1 MKYIFKQ
8 IDNVSGRNAE
18 TTSEFSAV
26 SLNDILDQFQ
36 MFLRGSGFYPSG
48 VLDFVD
54 EDACEPEW
62 YNEEFDVSPEEST
75 ISNTQSDPEW
85 HPNWPFPRGSST
97 EEVNELSEESYNFA
111 PSVGMQWTVNELM
124 KGPMTVQSIAEECS
138 ICGINLD
145 TMKYQTCWNIKCAIG
160 NDAY

>member
-8 IDNVSGRNAE
+8 IDNISGRNAE
-18 TTSEFSAV
+18 TTFEFSTD

-62 YNEEFDVSPEEST
+62 YNEEFDVSPEES
-75 ISNTQSDPEW
+75 I
-85 HPNWPFPRGSST
+85 
-97 EEVNELSEESYNFA
+97 
-111 PSVGMQWTVNELM
+111 
-124 KGPMTVQSIAEECS
+124 
-138 ICGINLD
+138 
-145 TMKYQTCWNIKCAIG
+145 
-160 NDAY
+160 

>member
-8 IDNVSGRNAE
+8 IDNISGRNAE
-18 TTSEFSAV
+18 TTFEFSTDT
-26 SLNDILDQFQ
+26 LNDILDQFQ

-97 EEVNELSEESYNFA
+97 EEVNEIDQFGGSHRVRNRYIFQWKGGMKWTSLVPASELD
-111 PSVGMQWTVNELM
+111 MD
-124 KGPMTVQSIAEECS
+124 
-138 ICGINLD
+138 ICLTG
-145 TMKYQTCWNIKCAIG
+145 TGQ
-160 NDAY
+160 